1 MDNQTNV
8 YRPTFTK
15 VDFFIIFG
23 TAVFPPVF
31 LAVGLLQ
38 VVTSHR
44 FSYRKGSNY
53 SLLSTLLVMTF
64 LWIFIYAYFVSFAGL
79 ESSIRTKETQSLMLI
94 VAMFCLPLIVAF
106 QVMSMRSNTYFKGLE
121 TSYKELL
128 LNQEHDEME
137 EIARQVNRKPEQ
149 ATQDIMFL
157 MQENILPSGTIEDG
171 FIYWDGENDEEELGE
186 VEEEEEEEEEQQ
198 DDESNNDE
206 EKLEVETDSSHKAE
220 QEAAAESTLTRS
232 IHSKLPKSTQ
242 CLGCGS
248 KVILQPEESKEC
260 EYCGSWLNYV

>member
-1 MDNQTNV
+1 MNNQTSV

-38 VVTSHR
+38 VVASHR

-94 VAMFCLPLIVAF
+94 VAMFCLPLIVTF
-106 QVMSMRSNTYFKGLE
+106 QVMSMRANTYFKGLE

-128 LNQEHDEME
+128 LNQDHDEIA

-149 ATQDIMFL
+149 ATEDIMFL
-157 MQENILPSGTIEDG
+157 MQENTLPSGTIEDG
-171 FIYWDGENDEEELGE
+171 IIYWDGENDEEE
-186 VEEEEEEEEEQQ
+186 EEEEEEQEQ
-198 DDESNNDE
+198 EDDESNNDDDT
-206 EKLEVETDSSHKAE
+206 LEVETDSSQKAE
-220 QEAAAESTLTRS
+220 QEAAAESSLIRS
-232 IHSKLPKSTQ
+232 IPSKLPKSTQ
-242 CLGCGS
+242 CVGCGS

-260 EYCGSWLNYV
+260 EYCGSWLNYM